1 MESIKQ
7 SIRTLSELLRRRN
20 NSAHQFFDAVLIEI
34 DTDPKS
40 ALDKIKTC
48 YSIVQYADF
57 NSSEENLLDEII
69 LSVNKF
75 QG

>member
-20 NSAHQFFDAVLIEI
+20 NSAHQFFDGILIEI
-34 DTDPKS
+34 ETDPKS

-48 YSIVQYADF
+48 YSMVQYADF
-57 NSSEENLLDEII
+57 NSLEENMLDDII
-69 LSVNKF
+69 SSVNKLH
-75 QG
+75 